1 MAAARIC
8 RLRVSKPDSKPPKQS
23 PVPQNDA
30 TQRRAAEDGGSESP
44 TLNRQLCR
52 ISSVVTSDYLSME
65 LVMPAVPATT
75 PTSLKLPSAL
85 KLQLEEDAKQ
95 MGMSLHAFMVST
107 LADAAQRKRLRQ
119 TFAQDSAEALALM
132 KATGTGHAL
141 EDVRAYFSQL
151 KEHRQGQSAPP
162 ASLQPKKMG

>member
-1 MAAARIC
+1 MQVDD
-8 RLRVSKPDSKPPKQS
+8 RVTFW
-23 PVPQNDA
+23 VERVCGDA
-30 TQRRAAEDGGSESP
+30 P
-44 TLNRQLCR
+44 TLSRQVCKITL
-52 ISSVVTSDYLSME
+52 VVTSDYPSME

-75 PTSLKLPSAL
+75 PTSLKLPAAL

-119 TFAQDSAEALALM
+119 TFAQDSAEALAVM

-141 EDVRAYFSQL
+141 KDVRAYFSQL
-151 KEHRQGQSAPP
+151 KEHRHGQSAPP
-162 ASLQPKKMG
+162 ASLPPTKMG

>member
-1 MAAARIC
+1 MCKIF
-8 RLRVSKPDSKPPKQS
+8 
-23 PVPQNDA
+23 
-30 TQRRAAEDGGSESP
+30 E
-44 TLNRQLCR
+44 
-52 ISSVVTSDYLSME
+52 VVISDYPSME
-65 LVMPAVPATT
+65 LHMPSVPASI

-95 MGMSLHAFMVST
+95 MGISLHAYMVST

-119 TFAQDSAEALALM
+119 KFAQDSADALADM

-141 EDVRAYFSQL
+141 ADVRVYFSQL

-162 ASLQPKKMG
+162 APLQAKKMG

>member
-1 MAAARIC
+1 
-8 RLRVSKPDSKPPKQS
+8 
-23 PVPQNDA
+23 
-30 TQRRAAEDGGSESP
+30 
-44 TLNRQLCR
+44 
-52 ISSVVTSDYLSME
+52 
-65 LVMPAVPATT
+65 MPAAPVSI

-107 LADAAQRKRLRQ
+107 LADAAQRRRLRQ
-119 TFAQDSAEALALM
+119 TFAQDSVDALAIM

-141 EDVRAYFSQL
+141 DDVRLYFSEL

-162 ASLQPKKMG
+162 APLQPKKMG

>member
-1 MAAARIC
+1 
-8 RLRVSKPDSKPPKQS
+8 
-23 PVPQNDA
+23 
-30 TQRRAAEDGGSESP
+30 
-44 TLNRQLCR
+44 
-52 ISSVVTSDYLSME
+52 ME
-65 LVMPAVPATT
+65 LVMPAVPANI
-75 PTSLKLPSAL
+75 PTSLKLPGAL
-85 KLQLEEDAKQ
+85 KQQLEEDAKQ

-107 LADAAQRKRLRQ
+107 LAEAAQRKRLRQ

-162 ASLQPKKMG
+162 APLQPKKMG

>member
-1 MAAARIC
+1 
-8 RLRVSKPDSKPPKQS
+8 
-23 PVPQNDA
+23 
-30 TQRRAAEDGGSESP
+30 
-44 TLNRQLCR
+44 
-52 ISSVVTSDYLSME
+52 
-65 LVMPAVPATT
+65 MPSVPASI

-95 MGMSLHAFMVST
+95 MGMSLHAYMVST

-119 TFAQDSAEALALM
+119 KFAQDSADALADM

-141 EDVRAYFSQL
+141 ADVRVYFSQL

-162 ASLQPKKMG
+162 APLQAKKMG